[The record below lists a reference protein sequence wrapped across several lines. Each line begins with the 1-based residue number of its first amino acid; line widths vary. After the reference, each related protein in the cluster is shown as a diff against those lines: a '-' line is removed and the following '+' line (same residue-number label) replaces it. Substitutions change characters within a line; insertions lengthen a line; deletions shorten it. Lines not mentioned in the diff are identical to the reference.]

1 MKEAVTKCKKGKK
14 NQEKNRAQ
22 NKLGFR
28 DTSTESSSFCQ
39 YLYTV
44 RRGGRKTERL
54 SLEGGEGEGER
65 TKSNMVK
72 QNVGRL
78 EF

>member
-1 MKEAVTKCKKGKK
+1 MKEAVTKCKKGIK
-14 NQEKNRAQ
+14 NIKQKNRAQ

-39 YLYTV
+39 YLYIV

-54 SLEGGEGEGER
+54 LLEGGEGEG
-65 TKSNMVK
+65 TKSNTVK